1 MQESK
6 AVIIS
11 LHPEHANKILS
22 GKKKLEFRR
31 VWSKQQVNAVV
42 IYATSP
48 IKKIVAI
55 SYVKQVHI
63 GTKNKLWELAKSIGG
78 GLSRSALR
86 NYFEG
91 KKYGFAIEFKSVA
104 PIKPALSPTLCF
116 KKFSP
121 PQSFSYLSID
131 DLKKIEGYAM
141 NQQNQNNKYK
151 TIFIAGIH
159 GVGKTTMCQA
169 YSEKHPCIHKSA
181 SQLIK
186 EAKSTAIETNS
197 KKVKDIDGN
206 QQILI
211 ESVNKIRQSGN
222 DLLLDGHFAI
232 LNSENKPIALEP
244 NIFYDLGINAV
255 IVISDDPESIT
266 KRLES
271 RDDKSSKAIDVTQ
284 FQNLEISRAK
294 EVANELNLPLF
305 EIKAFD
311 QSSFDQIVS
320 SL

>member
-48 IKKIVAI
+48 VKKIVAI
-55 SYVKQVHI
+55 GYVKQVHI

-91 KKYGFAIEFKSVA
+91 KKYGFAIEFKSIS

-121 PQSFSYLSID
+121 PQSFAYLSID

-169 YSEKHPCIHKSA
+169 YSEKHPCVHKSA

-186 EAKSTAIETNS
+186 EAKATAIEANS
-197 KKVKDIDGN
+197 KQVKDIDGN

-232 LNSENKPIALEP
+232 LNSENKPIALET
-244 NIFYDLGINAV
+244 NVFSDLGINAV
-255 IVISDDPESIT
+255 IVISDDPDSIT

-294 EVANELNLPLF
+294 EVANELNLPVF